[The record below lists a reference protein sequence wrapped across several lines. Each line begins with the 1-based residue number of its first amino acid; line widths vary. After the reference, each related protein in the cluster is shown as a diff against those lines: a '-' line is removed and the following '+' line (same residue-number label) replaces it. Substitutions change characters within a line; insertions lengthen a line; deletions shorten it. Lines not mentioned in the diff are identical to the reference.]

1 MEKRTD
7 SLRER
12 IEQLERENDR
22 LKAINQIMLIE
33 KSQWTTS
40 KEKFDLIVQQT
51 ITGANA
57 KNAAVSEEMQLIQD
71 ENRRLKEEVKKLKED
86 G

>member
-1 MEKRTD
+1 MEKGTG
-7 SLRER
+7 SLRDR

-22 LKAINQIMLIE
+22 LKTINQIMLIE

-51 ITGANA
+51 ISGANV
-57 KNAAVSEEMQLIQD
+57 KNATISEEMRLIRE
-71 ENRRLKEEVKKLKED
+71 ENRRLKVDVKQFKY

>member
-1 MEKRTD
+1 MEKRID

-22 LKAINQIMLIE
+22 LKTINQLMLVE
-33 KSQWTTS
+33 KTQWLAS

-51 ITGANA
+51 ITGANV
-57 KNAAVSEEMQLIQD
+57 KNAAISEEMQLIRD
-71 ENRRLKEEVKKLKED
+71 ENRRLKEEVKKLKD
-86 G
+86 V